1 MPTLAVEHYVSAPM
15 VLFVIFKALMG
26 KVMRDVICP
35 YNALSRY
42 MLQIAYGNF
51 LASFACIVGW
61 VVWMLSF
68 DTQWN
73 NSEMFSIY
81 HERLDC
87 NRATDSLE
95 VGRCQAAYLLWGS
108 PLIIGRVGTFHHVSL
123 QSKHQLMTASMVHV
137 TNLTPGSDNPS
148 RGRHTQ
154 RRRVLRHAVPPV
166 AVLFTH
172 TSPRRA
178 DEVSDVSTHADRVG
192 GTLLCTSC

>member
-1 MPTLAVEHYVSAPM
+1 VPTLAVEHYVSAPM

-26 KVMRDVICP
+26 TVMRDVICP

-137 TNLTPGSDNPS
+137 TNLTPGSDNPD
-148 RGRHTQ
+148 H
-154 RRRVLRHAVPPV
+154 RHALL
-166 AVLFTH
+166 LFRLRVHLSRQGRQRHENAGDTG
-172 TSPRRA
+172 
-178 DEVSDVSTHADRVG
+178 RVG
-192 GTLLCTSC
+192 ATFHHVILAVKTRFN